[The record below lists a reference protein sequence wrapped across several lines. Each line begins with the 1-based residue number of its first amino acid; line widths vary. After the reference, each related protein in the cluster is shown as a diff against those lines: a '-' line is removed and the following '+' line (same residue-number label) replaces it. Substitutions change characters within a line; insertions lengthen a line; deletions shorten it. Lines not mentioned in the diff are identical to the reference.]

1 MCQPQ
6 AEVDWEIL
14 WWDIGRIETRMFNLK
29 PIKRTLRNAGFVLDD
44 FATHID
50 KKELSFRHPYIY
62 TGMAITALGVMI
74 ANKHYGFGL
83 Y

>member
-1 MCQPQ
+1 M
-6 AEVDWEIL
+6 L
-14 WWDIGRIETRMFNLK
+14 NLK
-29 PIKRTLRNAGFVLDD
+29 PIKRSLRNAGFVLDD

-62 TGMAITALGVMI
+62 KGMATAAVGVMI
-74 ANKHYGFGL
+74 ANKYYGFGL

>member
-1 MCQPQ
+1 
-6 AEVDWEIL
+6 
-14 WWDIGRIETRMFNLK
+14 MFNLK
-29 PIKRTLRNAGFVLDD
+29 PIERTLRNAGFVLDD

-62 TGMAITALGVMI
+62 TGMAIAAVGVMI
-74 ANKHYGFGL
+74 TNKYYGFGL

>member
-1 MCQPQ
+1 MNKSM
-6 AEVDWEIL
+6 L
-14 WWDIGRIETRMFNLK
+14 KLK

-44 FATHID
+44 FATHTD

-62 TGMAITALGVMI
+62 TGMAIAAVGVMI
-74 ANKHYGFGL
+74 ANKYYGFGL